1 MRLDARARLHCACV
15 SIAVRSSVHRLR
27 NRGFAREQ
35 GEGKRREIVWIFSF
49 LLLLL
54 PPPPPVLYIFPV
66 AILFA
71 FSPEIALPTSC
82 RDGKWRSDEEI
93 TKLIGH
99 KRLYNRRYYPT
110 APIRVQIRLA
120 LNPRNGTFAR
130 FESVILSLTTRRAE
144 RNTRAIASLI
154 IRRKSIVIV
163 SLY

>member
-1 MRLDARARLHCACV
+1 MHVQDCIVLAYRSPCDRAC
-15 SIAVRSSVHRLR
+15 I
-27 NRGFAREQ
+27 GY
-35 GEGKRREIVWIFSF
+35 EIVDSRGNRERGRGGKLYGFFLFSSSSSS
-49 LLLLL
+49 

-82 RDGKWRSDEEI
+82 RDGKWRPDEEI